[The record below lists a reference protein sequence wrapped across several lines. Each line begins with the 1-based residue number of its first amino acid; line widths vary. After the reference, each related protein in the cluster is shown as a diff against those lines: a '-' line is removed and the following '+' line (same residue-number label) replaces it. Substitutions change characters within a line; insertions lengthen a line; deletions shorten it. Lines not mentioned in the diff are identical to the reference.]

1 MTKENIL
8 HIFKDKVRKNF
19 SNYTRRAYET
29 LPKIKNPRIL
39 DVGCGSGV
47 PTLELALLSGGYVT
61 GIDIDQTALDEL
73 TEKIEREGLSDRVK
87 AVNCSA
93 TDTSF
98 PDDSFDIVWAEGAI
112 ATIGFEKGLKEW
124 KRLIKTD
131 GFLVI
136 HDDIGDV
143 SKKRKQIAGCGYELI
158 DHFMIEGNE
167 WWREL
172 YKPLGEAIEEMRR
185 SGNPSPEVLR
195 EMDTDSN
202 FIEIIKKNPERY
214 DSVFFVLMKK

>member
-1 MTKENIL
+1 MAKENIL

-19 SNYTRRAYET
+19 SNCTRRAYET

-73 TEKIEREGLSDRVK
+73 TEKIERDGLSGRVK

-93 TDTSF
+93 TDASF

-112 ATIGFEKGLKEW
+112 ATIGFQKGLKEW
-124 KRLIKTD
+124 KRLIKPG
-131 GFLVI
+131 GFLVV

-143 SKKRKQIAGCGYELI
+143 SKKKKQISQCGYVLMDYFI
-158 DHFMIEGNE
+158 IEGNE
-167 WWREL
+167 WWREF
-172 YKPLGEAIEEMRR
+172 YEPLEGFIKETRG